1 MVGLHSRKDLGMVSE
16 GRLMGLGSLDF
27 LTTVRF
33 LVSWGEGVELGGF
46 LREYVWFF
54 TVDAWVFGGLTFA
67 RSWA

>member
-1 MVGLHSRKDLGMVSE
+1 MVKLHPRGGIGVVLE
-16 GRLMGLGSLDF
+16 GCLIGLGSLDF

-54 TVDAWVFGGLTFA
+54 TVDTWVFGGLTFA

>member
-1 MVGLHSRKDLGMVSE
+1 MVGLHPMGNFGMVR
-16 GRLMGLGSLDF
+16 GGCLIGLGSLDF

-54 TVDAWVFGGLTFA
+54 TVDTWVFGGLTFA